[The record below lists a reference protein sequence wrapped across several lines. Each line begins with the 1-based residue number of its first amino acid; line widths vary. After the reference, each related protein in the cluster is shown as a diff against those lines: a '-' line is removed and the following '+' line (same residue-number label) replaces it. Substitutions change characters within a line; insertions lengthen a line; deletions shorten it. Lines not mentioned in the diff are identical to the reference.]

1 MKGARVL
8 VEAGYEYVK
17 DFDDGLMLFRKRK
30 RNHPKKVFVNCE
42 KFTKTTV
49 YYSLTFGVY

>member
-8 VEAGYEYVK
+8 VEASYEYVK

-30 RNHPKKVFVNCE
+30 
-42 KFTKTTV
+42 
-49 YYSLTFGVY
+49 

>member
-1 MKGARVL
+1 MHACNDWISKVPRSVKGARVL

-30 RNHPKKVFVNCE
+30 
-42 KFTKTTV
+42 
-49 YYSLTFGVY
+49 